1 LFIIFSV
8 FFIEE
13 DHGFCELDSYLL
25 LDKISLVTLPDMTSL
40 VTSSH
45 SSTSTASG
53 KEQLTSNVMPGS
65 SKFNSMDIYLRKEE
79 YMTGQPQ
86 LYRANCEKIFIS
98 YNFVLKGHHGDGI
111 LAPTIFS

>member
-1 LFIIFSV
+1 LYIFL

-13 DHGFCELDSYLL
+13 DRAFCELDSYLL

-53 KEQLTSNVMPGS
+53 KEQLTSDVMTGS
-65 SKFNSMDIYLRKEE
+65 NKFNSMDIYLRKED
-79 YMTGQPQ
+79 YMTGQSQ
-86 LYRANCEKIFIS
+86 LYRANCGKIFIS
-98 YNFVLKGHHGDGI
+98 YNFILKGHHGDGI
-111 LAPTIFS
+111 CAPMIFS